1 MTNRISSA
9 EQAIEALMKLK
20 SRSVPVRVRFSW
32 LYASF
37 SFEGYVTELDNL
49 TLRIEGTG
57 VGGVAAPELVLG
69 TLAASSFAGETGE
82 DDSGA
87 FVRLLIT
94 RPASSDKEIDLY
106 RFLIEGEWQPEA
118 LQRPRPN

>member
-1 MTNRISSA
+1 
-9 EQAIEALMKLK
+9 MKLK

-69 TLAASSFAGETGE
+69 ALAASSFDGETGE